1 MMNRQLILLLC
12 IALIATSARAQ
23 VSIRGAVKSSRG
35 ESLPGVNAMIRGSFD
50 GTTTD
55 YNGEFGFSTLKTGEQ
70 TLLLSFMGFKTK
82 EVTLYLAN
90 DTILETLY
98 MKEDATQLDAVV
110 ITAGTFEA
118 GDQRKSVTLRPLDIV
133 TTPSAAGDIYGTLT
147 SLPGAAIV
155 GEDGRLFV
163 RGGDAYESKTF
174 IDGMMVRQPYSS
186 SIPDLPSRGRFSPFL
201 FSGTTFSTGGYSAE
215 YGQALSSALLLN
227 INAFPEKTQ
236 TELSFMSVGLGAR
249 QTLKS
254 DNGSLSVGAEYTNL
268 KPYIRIVPETYTW
281 NQHPTEMGANLFGH
295 RKTAG
300 NGLLKFFS
308 NISASQSGLAYP
320 DLSATP
326 GSHQDIFLDNKN
338 LYTQLT
344 YMQDHNDWV
353 LMMGVAFGYDAD
365 SISMERF
372 SVQEDYY
379 SGQVRLRLS
388 RTFSDQFSIKTG
400 AEAAFTDY
408 TFWYRE
414 NDGGV
419 DFEGSFSEYLPA
431 VFVEAESRPFH
442 RLAVRTGLRHEYS
455 SVIGKHATAW
465 RTSAA
470 WLFNADWQAS
480 VAAGSFYQTPE
491 EDILRYATQLHFEKA
506 NHYIANIQYEKQNRI
521 LRAELYRKAYS
532 RLVRFDED
540 LFFDPALY
548 NNRGEG
554 YARGVDLFFRDR
566 STFRTLDYWISYSW
580 VDARRIYRTFPE
592 KVRPHFAPEHSF
604 TLVGKKWVHA
614 LSTQFGASF
623 SLAAGR
629 PYHDPNKEA
638 FMSERTKGYSDISMN
653 ASHLFSIWDQQS
665 ILYFSVSNVLG
676 RNNVFG
682 YRFYEKP
689 DGEGNFP
696 SLPISPSAKRF
707 FLVGLFITI
716 R

>member
-1 MMNRQLILLLC
+1 MNRKLLLFLLYS
-12 IALIATSARAQ
+12 ILIAKTHAQ
-23 VSIRGAVKSSRG
+23 LSVQGVVKSSQG
-35 ESLPGVNAMIRGSFD
+35 ATLPGVNVMLKGSFD
-50 GTTTD
+50 GATTNE
-55 YNGEFGFSTLKTGEQ
+55 NGEFTFTTLRTGEH
-70 TLLLSFMGFKTK
+70 TLFLSFMGFRTK
-82 EVTLYLAN
+82 EISLYLAG

-98 MKEDATQLDAVV
+98 LREDLRQLDAVV

-133 TTPSAAGDIYGTLT
+133 TTPSAAGDIYGMLT

-174 IDGMMVRQPYSS
+174 IDGMMVRQPYAS

-227 INAFPEKTQ
+227 INAFPEKPQ
-236 TELSFMSVGLGAR
+236 TELSFMSVGMGVR
-249 QTLKS
+249 QTLKNE
-254 DNGSLSVGAEYTNL
+254 NGSLSLGAEYINL
-268 KPYIRIVPETYTW
+268 KPYMRIVPEKYTW
-281 NQHPTEMGANLFGH
+281 NQYPSTISANLFGH
-295 RKTAG
+295 RKTAN

-308 NISASQSGLAYP
+308 NISESKSGLVYP

-338 LYTQLT
+338 FYTQLT
-344 YMQDHNDWV
+344 YMQDYNDWV
-353 LMMGVAFGYDAD
+353 LKMGVAFGYDAD
-365 SISMERF
+365 SISLERF

-379 SGQVRLRLS
+379 SGQVRMRLI
-388 RTFSDQFSIKTG
+388 RTFSGHFSIKAG

-408 TFWYRE
+408 TFRYQG
-414 NDGGV
+414 NDGGI
-419 DFEGSFSEYLPA
+419 DFKGAFSEYLPA
-431 VFVEAESRPFH
+431 VYVEAESRPFH
-442 RLAVRTGLRHEYS
+442 RLAIRTGLRHEYS
-455 SVIGKHATAW
+455 SVIDKHVTAW

-521 LRAELYRKAYS
+521 FRAEFYHKVYS
-532 RLVRFDED
+532 SLVRFDED
-540 LFFDPALY
+540 LFFAPASY
-548 NNRGEG
+548 NNLGEG

-592 KVRPHFAPEHSF
+592 KARPHFAPEHSF

-614 LSTQFGASF
+614 LSTQLGISV
-623 SLAAGR
+623 SLATGR
-629 PYHDPNKEA
+629 PYHDPNKEN
-638 FMSERTKGYSDISMN
+638 FMSERAKGYSDISIN
-653 ASHLFSIWDQQS
+653 TSHLFSMWGQQS
-665 ILYFSVSNVLG
+665 ILYFSASNVLG
-676 RNNVFG
+676 RDIIFG
-682 YRFYEKP
+682 YRFYENP

-696 SLPISPSAKRF
+696 AIPISPSAKRF
-707 FLVGLFITI
+707 FLLGLFITI
-716 R
+716 